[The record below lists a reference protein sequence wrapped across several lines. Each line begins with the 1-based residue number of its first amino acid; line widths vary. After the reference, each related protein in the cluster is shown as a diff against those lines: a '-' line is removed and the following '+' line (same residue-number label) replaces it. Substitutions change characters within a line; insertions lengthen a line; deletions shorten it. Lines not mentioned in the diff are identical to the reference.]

1 MTKKVH
7 DTKKKWYPVIAP
19 QLFNEQPLGEVPL
32 YDPEAAVGRI
42 MSVNLMILTDDPKK
56 QNFSMLFRITGAANG
71 QLKTE
76 IVGMVMQQTAVKRM
90 VRRKK
95 IRIDESFPCATKDG
109 KRIRIKPFLV
119 TYSLAKGSVLQSL
132 HKHTLQFLKKEIA
145 KLDFEQVIHDI
156 IIRKLQQEMQ
166 AHLKKI
172 YPLAVCEIRQILLK
186 GVATSPDPAAAAE
199 TETETESGAGADDAE
214 GEPAADAPVEA
225 PGEQEAEAKPAR
237 QKRKKAEPAAE
248 PEAAPELP
256 PEEQPP
262 EAEAEA
268 EEEIPAHN
276 I

>member
-1 MTKKVH
+1 
-7 DTKKKWYPVIAP
+7 
-19 QLFNEQPLGEVPL
+19 PL

-56 QNFSMLFRITGAANG
+56 QNFSMLFRITNAANG

-95 IRIDESFPCATKDG
+95 IRIDESFPCTTKDG

-156 IIRKLQQEMQ
+156 IIRKLQQAMQ
-166 AHLKKI
+166 VHLKKI

-186 GVATSPDPAAAAE
+186 GVAASPEPAAAAE
-199 TETETESGAGADDAE
+199 TETESETGADDAE
-214 GEPAADAPVEA
+214 DEPDADAPA
-225 PGEQEAEAKPAR
+225 EQEAEAKPAR

-256 PEEQPP
+256 AEEQPP
-262 EAEAEA
+262 EAEAGE
-268 EEEIPAHN
+268 EEEIPAQN